1 MRGAAVLAAANEVQR
16 FLRIFLERFR
26 PADFYKTDGTF
37 ERPIVGL
44 NFQELTFGRSDAEQ
58 KSHSGWT
65 IVHRRTMALFENRAI
80 AIRRAHHAIGAG
92 TNSRPSSF
100 PPTFGS
106 KSPFTLLRGFTTRL
120 LGNLQSNFPQQRLDV

>member
-1 MRGAAVLAAANEVQR
+1 MRGAAVLATTDEVQR
-16 FLRIFLERFR
+16 LLRIFLERFR
-26 PADFYKTDGTF
+26 PTDFYKTDRTL
-37 ERPIVGL
+37 ERPIIGL

-65 IVHRRTMALFENRAI
+65 IVHRRAMPLFENRAI

-100 PPTFGS
+100 PPTFGP
-106 KSPFTLLRGFTTRL
+106 KSPFTLLCGVITRGLRHI
-120 LGNLQSNFPQQRLDV
+120 QPNFPQQCFDV